1 MGQINKPN
9 KENSAGKYTEILDEL
24 VYLGLTHY
32 EAELFLSL
40 SRREMTARELSQAT
54 EIPYTKVYSVLE
66 KLIGKNLVQRIQGNP
81 AIFVVPEPAVL
92 IGCLCDESRS
102 RIDEIERHIT
112 SYLSENLGNEARS
125 RVLKVS
131 WGVVG
136 SVKVQYYLQ
145 TKIKNSQHSIY
156 VMDPGL
162 RTIDSK
168 LHELLKSKSDI
179 EVKMVFSL
187 ADKKKIPEDLLSF
200 SRIYDNLRSR
210 YYIFDGE
217 TSFMISLEE
226 GHDIYGIVEPC
237 SNCVLQSRDHFDM
250 IWERSEP
257 LISQR

>member
-1 MGQINKPN
+1 MQEP
-9 KENSAGKYTEILDEL
+9 E
-24 VYLGLTHY
+24 
-32 EAELFLSL
+32 
-40 SRREMTARELSQAT
+40 
-54 EIPYTKVYSVLE
+54 
-66 KLIGKNLVQRIQGNP
+66 
-81 AIFVVPEPAVL
+81 VV
-92 IGCLCDESRS
+92 ISILCDESRS

-112 SYLSENLGNEARS
+112 SYLSENLVKEPRFKD
-125 RVLKVS
+125 LKVS

-145 TKIKNSQHSIY
+145 TKIKNVQHSIY

-168 LHELLKSKSDI
+168 LHELIKSKRDI

-187 ADKKKIPEDLLSF
+187 ADTKKIPEDLLPF
-200 SRIYDNLRSR
+200 SRIYDKLNSR

-217 TSFMISLEE
+217 TSFMISLDE

-257 LISQR
+257 VISER